1 MIVKDEEQL
10 LPRALASVAGA
21 DEVVIVD
28 TGSTD
33 GTVAMAEAA
42 GAKVYRGPAFAW
54 RDDFAFSR
62 NQSLARC
69 TGDVVLIIDADEVL
83 EPGGLDHLRAHLAT
97 TAHPALLFDT
107 VSERGGE
114 WHRSIRAFQRRP
126 DITWRRR
133 IHNYLTTTDAEFTD
147 VRITYGYSPAHA
159 KDPDRALRI
168 LTAVCAEEPTC
179 VREKYYLARE
189 HWYRRAYPAAIA
201 WYDAYLAVATWGPEI
216 ADAHLMRARCL
227 WALHRGEEARGACL
241 QALAVNA
248 NFSEAFRFLA
258 AMSGPKNRARWEAVA
273 ATASDADVLFVR
285 PQPAPVVQDAA
296 YYDRLFGAGYD
307 TGRYAALYEAVAA
320 YAGGGSVLDVGCGTA
335 ALEAYVVGRYAGFD
349 FAAQTIERL
358 VRERRLNV
366 WVGAVATP
374 ADYGQADVYACLE
387 VLEHVADDRAVVA
400 AWPAGQRVALTVPSF
415 PDPGHVRTFTDA
427 TARARYADLLED
439 LAVQPFALQDGVWR
453 AVPTAGAPCIW
464 LITGRRRAA

>member
-1 MIVKDEEQL
+1 
-10 LPRALASVAGA
+10 VAGA

-33 GTVAMAEAA
+33 GTIALAEAA
-42 GAKVYRGPAFAW
+42 GAKVYHGPAFAW

-69 TGDVVLIIDADEVL
+69 TGDWVAIIDADEFL
-83 EPGGLDHLRAHLAT
+83 EPDGIAHLRAHLAT
-97 TAHPALLFDT
+97 TAQPALLFDT

-147 VRITYGYSPAHA
+147 VRMTYGYSPAHA
-159 KDPDRALRI
+159 KDPDRAMRI

-189 HWYRRAYPAAIA
+189 HWYRRAYPAAIH

-248 NFSEAFRFLA
+248 NFSEAFHFLA

-285 PQPAPVVQDAA
+285 PQPVPVVQDAA

-307 TGRYAALYEAVAA
+307 TRRYQHLYEAVAA
-320 YAGGGSVLDVGCGTA
+320 YAGDCSVLDVGCGTA
-335 ALEAYVVGRYAGFD
+335 ALAAYVGGRYAGFD
-349 FAAQTIERL
+349 FAAQTIQRL
-358 VRERRLNV
+358 AKDLQLNV
-366 WVGAVATP
+366 WVGAVTDP
-374 ADYGQADVYACLE
+374 AAYRNADVYACLE

-400 AWPAGQRVALTVPSF
+400 AWPAGQHVALTVPSF

-439 LAVQPFALQDGVWR
+439 LAVQPFALRDGVWR
-453 AVPTAGAPCIW
+453 EVTAAEDPCIW
-464 LITGRRRAA
+464 LLTGRRRAA